1 MSARPRI
8 IAFITSYFPDVG
20 GAEVALRQ
28 VAERL
33 SEQFE
38 FHIVTSRRRP
48 DSPRAEILKEGRLW
62 RWGIGTPIDK
72 WLLPILAPSGLRRL
86 VVESGSPSLL
96 WGIDI
101 TQASLAA
108 ARLRRRNPGLPLV
121 ITIQYGEAPERLA
134 SGRGGLIR
142 RSFRTMLSRADHVT
156 AISTPLLALAKE
168 YGYRGP
174 ATLIPNG
181 VDAER
186 FRCREPRSPSRPPTV
201 ITVGRLVPKNGVDT
215 LLKATSLLRADL
227 PGLQCRIVGDGPE
240 RARLEALT
248 RDLGLGGTVRFCGT
262 VSHEAVAQ
270 HLWESDVFVRPSRS
284 EGMGTAFVEAL
295 AAGLPIVG
303 TPVGGIADVIREG
316 ETGLLSQV
324 DRPQDLAEKI
334 RLLLTRNDLASGLA
348 GRGLAM
354 VRERFD
360 ADRVAERYAE
370 VFRETL
376 RR

>member
-1 MSARPRI
+1 
-8 IAFITSYFPDVG
+8 
-20 GAEVALRQ
+20 VA
-28 VAERL
+28 
-33 SEQFE
+33 
-38 FHIVTSRRRP
+38 
-48 DSPRAEILKEGRLW
+48 
-62 RWGIGTPIDK
+62 
-72 WLLPILAPSGLRRL
+72 
-86 VVESGSPSLL
+86 ESGSDGPSLL

-108 ARLRRRNPGLPLV
+108 ALFRRRNPGLPLV
-121 ITIQYGEAPERLA
+121 ITIQYGEAPERLE

-142 RSFRTMLSRADHVT
+142 RSFRTMLSHADHVT
-156 AISTPLLALAKE
+156 AISTSLLALAHDH
-168 YGYRGP
+168 GYRGP

-181 VDAER
+181 VDIER

-215 LLKATSLLRADL
+215 LLRAMPVLRGDF

-240 RARLEALT
+240 RASLEALA
-248 RDLGLGGTVRFCGT
+248 RDLGLGETVRFYGS
-262 VSHEAVAQ
+262 VSHEAVAR
-270 HLWESDVFVRPSRS
+270 HLWESDVFARASRS

-303 TPVGGIADVIREG
+303 TPVGGITDIIRDG
-316 ETGLLSQV
+316 ETGLLTPV
-324 DRPQDLAEKI
+324 DRPADLADKV
-334 RLLLTRNDLASGLA
+334 RLLLTRKEFAAALAQQGM
-348 GRGLAM
+348 AM

-360 ADRVAERYAE
+360 ADRVAERYAQ